1 MRNQTSL
8 IYNSIYII
16 LKICIIVI
24 TKILS
29 PTVFNCDKRN
39 VSQLANQNIRMI
51 SEGSSDNQDC
61 NVAKNSPLP

>member
-8 IYNSIYII
+8 IYNNIYRI
-16 LKICIIVI
+16 LKLWLMVI
-24 TKILS
+24 SKILS

-39 VSQLANQNIRMI
+39 VSQLANQHIRMT